1 MSDLDE
7 DAKEFLEALDPS
19 TMRVYRVGLGSFQ
32 SFYGSL
38 KDFLDAVEEDLRK
51 PRRQSARVA
60 KNVLKGF
67 VEWLQ
72 ERDYAPKTIRTCV
85 AAVQSLGKYYEI
97 PISTRYVNLPA
108 SHPVSQKF
116 PWTLE
121 KVAEFISLIRKPEVK
136 SLTVTLFQSG
146 LSVSDALALTY
157 GDIKYEYERGVVPL
171 CFDLARIKT
180 DVPFMTFIGEW
191 GVSLLREHLR
201 GRRLRLGSRLYT
213 ISHRAIDHYFERLG
227 KRWMGSYRGQNP
239 CRPHSLRAAFRT
251 LLGDAKM
258 DRDIVKFFM
267 GQRLPEQDRV
277 YHSRSRG
284 GWRRIY
290 AEYEWALTPKN
301 WREIR

>member
-19 TMRVYRVGLGSFQ
+19 TMRVYRTGLAAFQ

-38 KDFLDAVEEDLRK
+38 KDFLDALEEDLRK
-51 PRRQSARVA
+51 PRRQSTRVA
-60 KNVLKGF
+60 RNALKGF

-72 ERDYAPKTIRTCV
+72 ERDYAPKTVRAYV

-97 PISTRYVNLPA
+97 PISTRYVNLP
-108 SHPVSQKF
+108 SSQPISSKF
-116 PWTLE
+116 AWTIDT
-121 KVAEFISLIRKPEVK
+121 VAKFIGMIKDAELK
-136 SLTVTLFQSG
+136 SLAVTLFQSG
-146 LSVSDALALTY
+146 LSISDALSLTY
-157 GDIKYEYERGVVPL
+157 EDIKYEYEHNTVPL
-171 CFDLARIKT
+171 CLDLARIKT
-180 DVPFMTFIGEW
+180 DVPFMTFLGEW

-201 GRRLRLGSRLYT
+201 GRRLRLESPLYT
-213 ISHRAIDHYFERLG
+213 TSHRAIDHYFERLG
-227 KRWMGSYRGQNP
+227 KRWMGTYKGQNP

-258 DRDIVKFFM
+258 DRDVVKFFM

-290 AEYEWALTPKN
+290 AEYEWALMQKN
-301 WREIR
+301 WREI